1 MVINTIICVELNLI
15 KLMLSKENSLNRY
28 RCVSDEALTCYNRK
42 LYKSIG
48 HIDNIY
54 HLSAQL
60 KKKKEKRSNSLVV
73 SPPQADVWFPGQ

>member
-60 KKKKEKRSNSLVV
+60 KKRKKREATAS
-73 SPPQADVWFPGQ
+73 